1 MPFYRRQRKALKPTS
16 HRLRPVPSIY
26 VDHAATT
33 PLSPAAFKAITSQ
46 LQELGNPSSLH
57 THGRATRKALEDARE
72 VIAQQVSCLPSEV
85 IFTASGTEANNI
97 ALKGLWWNGKAHG
110 KKVVVVS
117 AVEHHAILDPA
128 HWLETHD
135 GAEGIQVPVDVHG
148 VIDLDFLK
156 DLITKRADEIAVVSI
171 MHSNNETGVIQPI
184 QEVVAMAG
192 KIPVHTDAVQS
203 FKKVP
208 LSYKDLG
215 VTALTLSAHKV
226 GGPLGIGALIL
237 RRAFE
242 IPALLHGGGQER
254 EIRSG
259 TLNAPSIVAFSAAA
273 TEMYPSA
280 EVQTLRDNFIKAIH
294 QAIPDAYVNGEASQR
309 LPGIVNV
316 TFPGTQSDT
325 LLLLLDNA
333 HVSASTGSACSAGVH
348 EASHVLL
355 AMGHTEA
362 TAQSSLRFSF
372 GAAST
377 QADVDFVMSVLPDVI
392 STGRAAHLK

>member
-1 MPFYRRQRKALKPTS
+1 M
-16 HRLRPVPSIY
+16 PSIY

-72 VIAQQVSCLPSEV
+72 AIAQQVSCLPSEV

-97 ALKGLWWNGKAHG
+97 ALKGLWWNGKAQG
-110 KKVVVVS
+110 KNVVVIS

-128 HWLETHD
+128 HWLETHE
-135 GAEGIQVPVDVHG
+135 GAEVIQVPVDVHG
-148 VIDLDFLK
+148 VINLDFLK
-156 DLITKRADEIAVVSI
+156 DLIAKRYDEIAVISI

-184 QEVVAMAG
+184 QEVVAIAG

-273 TEMYPSA
+273 NEKYPSN

-294 QAIPDAYVNGEASQR
+294 QEIPDAYVNGEASQR

>member
-1 MPFYRRQRKALKPTS
+1 M
-16 HRLRPVPSIY
+16 PSIY

-33 PLSPAAFKAITSQ
+33 PLSPAAFKAITDQ

-57 THGRATRKALEDARE
+57 THGRATRKSLEDARE
-72 VIAQQVSCLPSEV
+72 SIAREVGALPSEV

-97 ALKGLWWNGKAHG
+97 ALKGLWWSGKAKG
-110 KKVVVVS
+110 KSIVVIS
-117 AVEHHAILDPA
+117 AIEHHAILDPA
-128 HWLETHD
+128 HWLETHE
-135 GAEGIQVPVDVHG
+135 GAEVELVPVDVHG
-148 VIDLDFLK
+148 VIDLEFLRNLVATRG
-156 DLITKRADEIAVVSI
+156 DQIAVISI
-171 MHSNNETGVIQPI
+171 MHSNNETGVLQPVE
-184 QEVVAMAG
+184 EVVSIAG
-192 KIPVHTDAVQS
+192 SIPVHTDAVQS

-237 RRAFE
+237 RRAYE

-259 TLNAPSIVAFSAAA
+259 TLNAPSIVAFCAAA
-273 TEMYPSA
+273 TESYPA
-280 EVQTLRDNFIKAIH
+280 AAVTNLRDNFIKALAV
-294 QAIPDAYVNGEASQR
+294 AIPDAYINGGSTQR

-355 AMGHTEA
+355 AMGHTET

-372 GAAST
+372 GSAST
-377 QADVDFVMSVLPDVI
+377 QADVEFVMSVLPDVI
-392 STGRAAHLK
+392 ARGRAANKK